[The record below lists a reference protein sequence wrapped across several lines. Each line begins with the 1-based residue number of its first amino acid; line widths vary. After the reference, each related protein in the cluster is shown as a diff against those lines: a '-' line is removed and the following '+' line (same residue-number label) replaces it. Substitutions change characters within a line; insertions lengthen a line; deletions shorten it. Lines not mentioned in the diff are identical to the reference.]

1 MIKGEKIRFEI
12 HNILYSIYKLNKNL
26 NNQYIKLKIEKNRSD
41 DISLLN
47 TVTLNSMRY
56 SLHTTKIIN
65 KYVKKKLRDHQKIL
79 LQSAITQIIYLNFK
93 EYAVVNCS
101 VEIAKK
107 LKIHPGFI
115 NAVLKKIIK
124 NKKILKD
131 TKISFKDLPEWFKL
145 NTKFFT
151 KYEKDIFL
159 KNFAKE
165 PDIHLV
171 FKDKIKFQK
180 FEEKLI
186 KTSDYSGFLAEK
198 KYIKEIKSYNEGY
211 WWVQDFSS
219 FFPLYNL
226 PLKYQNGEFLDA
238 CAAPGGKSFQLL
250 SKNLKIDLN
259 DISKIR
265 TQTLKSNLKRL
276 KFNAKIFNYD
286 FIKFKET
293 KKYDFIILD
302 SPCSSV
308 GTIRK
313 NPEIFY
319 KTKGPNLKNLISIQ
333 KQMLEKAAKLLNKN
347 GLILYMV
354 CSFLQIETRDQIDSF
369 LTRNTNFRI
378 YNFKIKTQNSPYSKL
393 LINNLMLTL
402 PSTVLNMQI
411 DGYFAA
417 YLKKIK

>member
-26 NNQYIKLKIEKNRSD
+26 NDPSIKIKIEKNRSD
-41 DISLLN
+41 DISLFN

-56 SLHTTKIIN
+56 NFHTTNIIN

-124 NKKILKD
+124 NKKILRD
-131 TKISFKDLPEWFKL
+131 TKISYKDLPEWFKL
-145 NTKFFT
+145 NTKFFS
-151 KYEKDIFL
+151 KNEKNIFL
-159 KNFAKE
+159 QNFTKE

-171 FKDKIKFQK
+171 FKDKIKCQK

-186 KTSDYSGFLAEK
+186 KTSNYSGFLAGRK
-198 KYIKEIKSYNEGY
+198 RIKNIKSYNDGY

-219 FFPLYNL
+219 FFPLHNL

-259 DISKIR
+259 DISEYR
-265 TQTLKSNLKRL
+265 SLTLKSNLKRL
-276 KFNAKIFNYD
+276 NFNAKIFNYD
-286 FIKFKET
+286 FIKFKDT

-319 KTKGPNLKNLISIQ
+319 KTKGPNFKKLIKIQ
-333 KQMLEKAAKLLNKN
+333 KQMLEKAAMLLNTN
-347 GLILYMV
+347 GFILYMV
-354 CSFLQIETRDQIDSF
+354 CSFLEIETRDQIDNF
-369 LTRNTNFRI
+369 LKRNTNFRI
-378 YNFKIKTQNSPYSKL
+378 YNFKMKKQNIAYSKL
-393 LINNLMLTL
+393 LINNMMFTL
-402 PSTVLNMQI
+402 PNTVSNMKI

>member
-26 NNQYIKLKIEKNRSD
+26 NDPSIKIKIEKNRSD

-56 SLHTTKIIN
+56 NFHTTNIIN

-124 NKKILKD
+124 NKKILRD
-131 TKISFKDLPEWFKL
+131 TKISYKDLPEWFKL
-145 NTKFFT
+145 NTKFFS
-151 KYEKDIFL
+151 KYEKNIFL
-159 KNFAKE
+159 QNFTKE

-171 FKDKIKFQK
+171 FKDKIKCQK

-186 KTSDYSGFLAEK
+186 KTSNYSGFLAGRK
-198 KYIKEIKSYNEGY
+198 RIKNIKSYNDGY

-219 FFPLYNL
+219 FFPLHNL

-259 DISKIR
+259 DISEYR
-265 TQTLKSNLKRL
+265 SLTLKSNLKRL
-276 KFNAKIFNYD
+276 NFNAKIFNYD
-286 FIKFKET
+286 FIKFKDT

-319 KTKGPNLKNLISIQ
+319 KTKGPNFKKLIKIQ
-333 KQMLEKAAKLLNKN
+333 KQMLEKAAMLLNTN
-347 GLILYMV
+347 GFILYMV
-354 CSFLQIETRDQIDSF
+354 CSFLEIETRDQIDNF
-369 LTRNTNFRI
+369 LKRNTNFRI
-378 YNFKIKTQNSPYSKL
+378 YNFKMKKQNIAYSKL
-393 LINNLMLTL
+393 LINNMMFTL
-402 PSTVLNMQI
+402 PNTVSNMKI

>member
-26 NNQYIKLKIEKNRSD
+26 NDPSIKIKIEKNRSD

-56 SLHTTKIIN
+56 NFHTTNIIN

-124 NKKILKD
+124 NKKILRD
-131 TKISFKDLPEWFKL
+131 TKISYKDLPEWFKL
-145 NTKFFT
+145 NTKFFS
-151 KYEKDIFL
+151 KYEKNIFL
-159 KNFAKE
+159 QNFTKE

-171 FKDKIKFQK
+171 FKDKIKCQK

-186 KTSDYSGFLAEK
+186 KTSNYSGFLAGRK
-198 KYIKEIKSYNEGY
+198 RIKNIKSYNDGY

-219 FFPLYNL
+219 FFPLHNL

-259 DISKIR
+259 DISEYR
-265 TQTLKSNLKRL
+265 TLTLKSNLKRL
-276 KFNAKIFNYD
+276 NFNAKIFNYD
-286 FIKFKET
+286 FIKFKYT

-319 KTKGPNLKNLISIQ
+319 KTKGPNFKKLIKIQ
-333 KQMLEKAAKLLNKN
+333 KQMLEKAAMLLNTN
-347 GLILYMV
+347 GFILYMV
-354 CSFLQIETRDQIDSF
+354 CSFLEIETRDQIDNF
-369 LTRNTNFRI
+369 LKRNTNFRI
-378 YNFKIKTQNSPYSKL
+378 YNFKMKKQNIAYSKL
-393 LINNLMLTL
+393 LINNMMFTL
-402 PSTVLNMQI
+402 PNTVSNMKI